1 MLESIGIMSIF
12 IIVIYALINIS
23 ERSKSKDVERQNMI
37 KNSTT
42 CKNLIFNYE
51 ISVKKGKPILTK
63 EQLEK
68 KISEILKDKD
78 EKIVIAENICSKE
91 KRALEIEQNKRNKR
105 KIGYKYQ
112 DYIFYIF
119 DDNRELSRVELLDG
133 IAEQLK
139 ITSIG
144 EDIKILEIWQFNNL
158 INKCHWN
165 ENKYEI
171 GDVLTDDYYKIDV
184 EDITWKDW
192 LKNKNI
198 QLKPQSPEYI
208 KFIS

>member
-1 MLESIGIMSIF
+1 MSIF